1 MTPRPTSA
9 CALLAVATAFGCGAV
24 DETGYLCLD
33 GTYAVNAAACNDA
46 TSSEATDSS
55 GGADVPN
62 AAGASLGDGGIAW
75 TAALRLG
82 DGIGYATWVGLPG
95 AVSEGAEVT
104 LVDEGGRTWTAT
116 TQGTT
121 FVAPVEAAAGD
132 TFSLR
137 LDGTEVAVLSTGD
150 GLLADVP
157 MPTIPAPPPSGPLEA
172 DASVFGLDG
181 SFAMWVPASGEVA
194 LSPDGTAVRVEAID
208 QETVCVA
215 GYVEGEGLGQRV
227 CTTADVNA
235 QN

>member
-1 MTPRPTSA
+1 MTSHLPFVF
-9 CALLAVATAFGCGAV
+9 ALFAAATALGCGAV

-46 TSSEATDSS
+46 TSNEVSDSTGS
-55 GGADVPN
+55 PDAS
-62 AAGASLGDGGIAW
+62 AAGLGGGPIAW

-82 DGIGYATWVGLPG
+82 EGIGYATWVGFPG

-104 LVDEGGRTWTAT
+104 LVDKTGRSWSAT
-116 TQGTT
+116 TRGTS
-121 FVAPVEAAAGD
+121 FVAPVKAAAGD
-132 TFSLR
+132 TFSLQ

-150 GLLADVP
+150 GLLAEVP

-172 DASVFGLDG
+172 DATVFGLPG
-181 SFAMWVPASGEVA
+181 AFAMWVPASGEVA
-194 LSPDGTAVRVEAID
+194 FSPDGTVVTVEAID

-215 GYVEGEGLGQRV
+215 GYVEGQGLGQLV